1 MTQVDL
7 KLWEGSLTPFGLVLL
22 PLHLWHLCPCNAV
35 IGKGEQLGDLTETL
49 LLHSLFSI
57 SSWSFPTAYGQE
69 AVGAHR
75 CEWENRKSTHLSLM
89 AMWHTQRGFWEIS
102 ERLLQPVACS
112 LGACA
117 VFKQLIKP
125 LFNLYKL
132 CKLFSSCC
140 SPSIRYLFL
149 VLTSIFLSWKS
160 AAEY

>member
-1 MTQVDL
+1 MDL

-75 CEWENRKSTHLSLM
+75 CEWENKKYPPVFDGNV
-89 AMWHTQRGFWEIS
+89 AYS
-102 ERLLQPVACS
+102 ERLLRDLREA
-112 LGACA
+112 
-117 VFKQLIKP
+117 
-125 LFNLYKL
+125 
-132 CKLFSSCC
+132 
-140 SPSIRYLFL
+140 
-149 VLTSIFLSWKS
+149 S
-160 AAEY
+160 AACGVLPGCLCCV